1 MTRATMNL
9 SITPFFSTALTAYG
23 TFLIHSTILAYLIFG
38 KPQVIPFFVALMCH
52 LLGRALGTFA
62 KRLIVLRSFNS
73 QWSENNITKRI
84 CGDLGSSFHVIT
96 LANPTYVDPERRYT
110 PSAMF
115 GILSGL
121 PVIFLF
127 PAEHVFPLSIG
138 EATVIAFMALFSTDR
153 WYWWRFRPA
162 SRRRIAIGFDQRD
175 IIHQPFS
182 ELNRI
187 AQRRFNR
194 LKDEL
199 EKNNLLWYFLFPKFI
214 VLLPISRIEIVCHHN
229 YWDKVA
235 CACIDFADHII
246 FDITGLCESEG
257 LQIELQYALDQQ
269 AKGRLRGR
277 LSLLCLPSDTLAIS
291 CASEKYGIAPASI
304 TLTDGS

>member
-1 MTRATMNL
+1 MKL
-9 SITPFFSTALTAYG
+9 SLTPFFSTAFISYG

-38 KPQVIPFFVALMCH
+38 KLQGVLLFGALICH
-52 LLGRALGTFA
+52 LLGRALGIFA
-62 KRLIVLRSFNS
+62 KRLIVLRSFES

-84 CGDLGSSFHVIT
+84 CGDLGNSYHVVT
-96 LANPTYVDPERRYT
+96 LANPAYFDPERRYT
-110 PSAMF
+110 PGAVF

-121 PVIFLF
+121 PGILLF
-127 PAEHVFPLSIG
+127 PVEPLFPLSFYEG
-138 EATVIAFMALFSTDR
+138 TVIAFIALFSTDR
-153 WYWWRFRPA
+153 WYWWRFRLA
-162 SRRRIAIGFDQRD
+162 SRRRIAIGFDQGD
-175 IIHQPFS
+175 ITHQPFS

-194 LKDEL
+194 LKNEL
-199 EKNNLLWYFLFPKFI
+199 EKNKLLWYFLFPKFI

-235 CACIDFADHII
+235 FACIDFADHII

-257 LQIELQYALDQQ
+257 LQIELQYALDQK

-277 LSLLCLPSDTLAIS
+277 LSFLCLCSDTLAIS

-304 TLTDGS
+304 TLTDRS